1 MYDFWCNKIQVLAFQ
16 MVTLIEPWWLLLL
29 KWLFQFFSLLVCPVN
44 GLSYH
49 SCKWAVISFLGK
61 NALLLKLELM
71 VLCLIWTM
79 PLSSSPK
86 HALLRKWSGG
96 GKEKGRNTYF
106 SNPKLFQKLPE
117 VCLQVLPRICNF
129 LKKNIEKVTLS
140 TYTSPQ
146 RQVTEAE
153 RSYLRTQQAT
163 HLEAWRVAVMIPFHP
178 S

>member
-1 MYDFWCNKIQVLAFQ
+1 MAAALEMALPVL
-16 MVTLIEPWWLLLL
+16 
-29 KWLFQFFSLLVCPVN
+29 LFI
-44 GLSYH
+44 GLP
-49 SCKWAVISFLGK
+49 CKWAVISFLGK

-96 GKEKGRNTYF
+96 GEERGRNTYF
-106 SNPKLFQKLPE
+106 SNSKLFQRLPE
-117 VCLQVLPRICNF
+117 VWLQFLPRICNF
-129 LKKNIEKVTLS
+129 LNKNIEKETLS
-140 TYTSPQ
+140 TYRASQ

-153 RSYLRTQQAT
+153 WSYSRTQQAS